1 VSALSASAECAIE
14 KKSKQNRAIHRVR
27 KKHPEHYRLS
37 LEDGFTNFNNFG
49 INISGTTGH
58 QMTGYFTTSSNVCFC
73 TTWEKLNQRNMQ

>member
-1 VSALSASAECAIE
+1 VPLKKNRNKIGQYTVSG
-14 KKSKQNRAIHRVR
+14 